1 MFVLCGSGKLNQ
13 LMMLVKDSYAVIC
26 FKQEKSTSIENLGG
40 SVNVQAYLR
49 IKKGFFLN
57 RVKN

>member
-1 MFVLCGSGKLNQ
+1 
-13 LMMLVKDSYAVIC
+13 MMLVKDSYAVIC